1 LLAHLAALERIVD
14 ANAAALPAAVCASM
28 RGRIALMRQ
37 RVTRPPNQLVASG
50 RWELAMWWMGFVW
63 NALSLRFRH
72 TLEDYYRLMG
82 FIWWADKS
90 WVAVKMAY
98 MEPLAPELSGQP

>member
-1 LLAHLAALERIVD
+1 
-14 ANAAALPAAVCASM
+14 
-28 RGRIALMRQ
+28 
-37 RVTRPPNQLVASG
+37 
-50 RWELAMWWMGFVW
+50 MWWMGFVW